1 MREEIQFSAPTA
13 HLPGADMQ
21 PKSPGGLCGSAVP
34 WSVQVQVGPEA
45 KISRAGEYRV
55 GRPLSKSRAYTCPL
69 QALAA
74 LWLADVLSENGE
86 ELGDGTE
93 GQRWGQA

>member
-34 WSVQVQVGPEA
+34 WGVQVQVGPEA
-45 KISRAGEYRV
+45 KISRAGGV
-55 GRPLSKSRAYTCPL
+55 QSGKATVQIQSLHLSLSRL
-69 QALAA
+69 
-74 LWLADVLSENGE
+74 
-86 ELGDGTE
+86 
-93 GQRWGQA
+93 